1 MENKPGKLLNTSNP
15 PKAAK
20 IIKKT
25 TMCMKSFFLF
35 VSKIDKRENKNIG
48 NPIKEGMK
56 EVNELLPDIIE
67 TSKPQAIK
75 KIP

>member
-1 MENKPGKLLNTSNP
+1 
-15 PKAAK
+15 
-20 IIKKT
+20 
-25 TMCMKSFFLF
+25 MCMKSFFLF
-35 VSKIDKRENKNIG
+35 VNKIDKRENKNIG

>member
-1 MENKPGKLLNTSNP
+1 MPGKLLNTSNP
-15 PKAAK
+15 PNAAK
-20 IIKKT
+20 TIKRT
-25 TMCMKSFFLF
+25 AMCMKSFFLF
-35 VSKIDKRENKNIG
+35 VNKIDKRENKNIG